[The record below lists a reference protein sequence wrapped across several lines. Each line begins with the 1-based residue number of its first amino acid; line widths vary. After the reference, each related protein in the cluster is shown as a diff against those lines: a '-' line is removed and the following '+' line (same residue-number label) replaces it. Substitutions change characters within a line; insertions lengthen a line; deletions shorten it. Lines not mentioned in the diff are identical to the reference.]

1 MMDDP
6 NEEEAR
12 AWNEV
17 WTAHDVSR
25 WLGYHIKTVQRMA
38 KEGKIPA
45 KRVGGEWRFLRR
57 ELLRWMR
64 EVGR

>member
-1 MMDDP
+1 MMGSSDISSD
-6 NEEEAR
+6 A
-12 AWNEV
+12 AEV
-17 WTAHDVSR
+17 WRVREVAR
-25 WLGYHIKTVQRMA
+25 WLGLHEKTVQRLA

-64 EVGR
+64 DGGR